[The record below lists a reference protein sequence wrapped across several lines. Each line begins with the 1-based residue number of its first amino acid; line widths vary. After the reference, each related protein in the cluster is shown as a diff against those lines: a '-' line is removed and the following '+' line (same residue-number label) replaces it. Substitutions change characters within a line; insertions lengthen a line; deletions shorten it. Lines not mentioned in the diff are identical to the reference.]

1 MQLLNPPILPNK
13 FNSEYIF
20 SKYIYIIDGVNKPAD
35 SVNKVIFQFLPT
47 SFYCLPCLPP
57 AGLGSF
63 GVSLGQ
69 VMTCRNLT

>member
-47 SFYCLPCLPP
+47 SFTVSP
-57 AGLGSF
+57 ACPRQG
-63 GVSLGQ
+63 
-69 VMTCRNLT
+69 